1 MATEDKTGHIIN
13 PSESSG
19 NSHSSQVPQSDVIV
33 LEDGDTDNEQPVP
46 ASSVTKKNENSSQA
60 WKRNMI
66 TLNEDM
72 ETGPSQMFQNE
83 AGTSTISSPEST
95 SSNVLHNTKLF
106 IPATLTS
113 PQHSTPLK
121 QNDKVPAQSKSDPT
135 RTSVSSEMEIVSEQQ
150 GSTVTEVRKE
160 STASSSA
167 APHLELHPSGS
178 MLTPPGT
185 CCVCVCVC
193 VHACVRACVY
203 VVYVCMLYLCVCVCV
218 CVCVCYLCCVCVCV
232 CLHTLCMCVHAGIL

>member
-13 PSESSG
+13 RSESTG
-19 NSHSSQVPQSDVIV
+19 NSHSSQIPQSDVIV
-33 LEDGDTDNEQPVP
+33 LEDGDTENEQPVP
-46 ASSVTKKNENSSQA
+46 ASSVSKKTEKSNQA

-72 ETGPSQMFQNE
+72 ETGPSQVFQNE

-160 STASSSA
+160 STASSCA

-178 MLTPPGT
+178 MLTPPGICIT
-185 CCVCVCVC
+185 SSFVCIC
-193 VHACVRACVY
+193 
-203 VVYVCMLYLCVCVCV
+203 CVCVCV
-218 CVCVCYLCCVCVCV
+218 CVCVFACVVCVCV
-232 CLHTLCMCVHAGIL
+232 FVCACILCMCVHAGS

>member
-19 NSHSSQVPQSDVIV
+19 NSHSSQIPQSDVIV
-33 LEDGDTDNEQPVP
+33 LEDGDTENEQPVP
-46 ASSVTKKNENSSQA
+46 ASSVSKKNESSSQA

-72 ETGPSQMFQNE
+72 ETGPSQVFQNE

-178 MLTPPGT
+178 MLTPPGICIT
-185 CCVCVCVC
+185 TSS
-193 VHACVRACVY
+193 Y
-203 VVYVCMLYLCVCVCV
+203 MFVCVCV
-218 CVCVCYLCCVCVCV
+218 CVCVCLCCVCVFVVCVV
-232 CLHTLCMCVHAGIL
+232 CLCVLAYSVHVCTCRKLMRIFLLSYKFF